1 MPVSQNITKPEF
13 RTFVARWF
21 RRSKRDGGSPIPE
34 AALARLPSDE
44 VEALRSVTEDQFQVI
59 RRLFTQS
66 RTNAETLDAN
76 SWVSDRAF
84 QLWALRA
91 LRTEVEMRANGLA
104 LLRHPEDGFTVQIEW
119 LWDHKDKTH
128 KPSKLHVIADEE
140 LHIGDCADLED
151 YFAAFFVHA
160 ASRSFPK
167 VRAPRKRP
175 DAGKPL
181 DPDFYRRLL
190 QNYDQLVAEGY
201 KAPAAELARLL
212 GENRSTVKSWLHR
225 GRKYLGKEG

>member
-1 MPVSQNITKPEF
+1 MPVSQSMTKPEF
-13 RTFVARWF
+13 LAFAARWF
-21 RRSKRDGGSPIPE
+21 WRSKRDGGSPPSE
-34 AALARLPSDE
+34 AVLGRLPSDE
-44 VEALRSVTEDQFQVI
+44 VEALRAVTEDQFRVI
-59 RRLFTQS
+59 KRLFTKS
-66 RTNAETLDAN
+66 RTNGETLDADP
-76 SWVSDRAF
+76 WVADRAF

-91 LRTEVEMRANGLA
+91 LRTDVEMRANGLA
-104 LLRHPEDGFTVQIEW
+104 LLRHSEDGFTVQIEW
-119 LWDHKDKTH
+119 LWDHENKTH
-128 KPSKLHVIADEE
+128 KPSKLHVVADEE
-140 LHIGDCADLED
+140 LRIGDCADLED

-201 KAPAAELARLL
+201 RAPAAELARRL

-225 GRKYLGKEG
+225 GRKYLGKES

>member
-1 MPVSQNITKPEF
+1 MTKPEF

-21 RRSKRDGGSPIPE
+21 WKSKRDGHSPTPE
-34 AALARLPSDE
+34 VIDARLPSDE
-44 VEALRSVTEDQFQVI
+44 IEGLRAVTEDQFQVI
-59 RRLFTQS
+59 RRLFTKS
-66 RTNAETLDAN
+66 RENGETWDAEP
-76 SWVSDRAF
+76 WVSDRAF
-84 QLWALRA
+84 RLWALRA

-104 LLRHPEDGFTVQIEW
+104 LLRRPEDGFTVRIQW
-119 LWDHKDKTH
+119 FWDHKAKTH
-128 KPSKLHVIADEE
+128 KCTSLHVIADEE
-140 LHIGDCADLED
+140 LHIGDCSDLED

-160 ASRSFPK
+160 VTRSFPTT
-167 VRAPRKRP
+167 RAPRKRP

-190 QNYDQLVAEGY
+190 ENYDQMVAKGH

-225 GRKYLGKEG
+225 GRKYLGRED